1 MPWALILPIYPGRLA
16 TRKVACINPVSK
28 TITVLA
34 FDYGTRRI
42 GVAVGNSITGQGQAL
57 APISADQDDAR
68 FTQIAAWIAEWAPDQ
83 LVVGLPCHPDGAEHA
98 MTAKARRFGNQL
110 HGRFGLPVAWVDER
124 YTSAVLE
131 SDPRFSHGGRKTK
144 TASLDSESARLIL
157 EQYFLERAASA

>member
-1 MPWALILPIYPGRLA
+1 
-16 TRKVACINPVSK
+16 VSK
-28 TITVLA
+28 PITVLA

-68 FTQIAAWIAEWAPDQ
+68 FNQIAARITEWAPDQ

-98 MTAKARRFGNQL
+98 MTVKARRFGNQL
-110 HGRFGLPVAWVDER
+110 QGRFGLPVVWVDER

-131 SDPRFSHGGRKTK
+131 NDPEFRKSQAGKKDGG
-144 TASLDSESARLIL
+144 LDSASARLIL
-157 EQYFLERAASA
+157 EQYFLERLGGRKK